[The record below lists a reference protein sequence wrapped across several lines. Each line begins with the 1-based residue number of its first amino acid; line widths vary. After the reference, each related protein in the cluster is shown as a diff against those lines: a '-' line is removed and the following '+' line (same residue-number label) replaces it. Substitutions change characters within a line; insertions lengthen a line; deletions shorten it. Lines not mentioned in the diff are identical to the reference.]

1 MIQRTMEPTLRE
13 AAGRMPVVA
22 VTGPRQS
29 GKTTLCRAC
38 FPDHAYVSLEPLDT
52 RAFAISDPRGF
63 LAQHAGPAIFD
74 EVQRAPDLLSYL
86 QAEVDR
92 DPTPGR
98 FVLTGS
104 QHFGLTAAVSQSLA
118 GRVALLN
125 LLPLSLEEVRRFP
138 KPPGDVWT
146 TVWTGGY
153 PRIHDRRLPA
163 GGWLADYTTTYL
175 QRDVQQVLRVT
186 DLDAFAMFL
195 CLAAGRTAQEQNLS
209 SLGAD
214 AGITHPTARAWLSV
228 LEASFVVFRA
238 PPWVRNARKRAVK
251 SPKLHFVDSGL
262 ACHLLGIR
270 NPAQLRLHPL
280 RGAIFESWVASEIL
294 KARVHRAAQ
303 PDIFHL
309 RETRRPEVDLVI
321 EAGSRLIA
329 VEVKSGA
336 TVVPDFFRALDGLAE
351 AVREGAPHLEPVGRL
366 VYGGEEPQR
375 RTGAHVIPW
384 HGIQDVDWT

>member
-1 MIQRTMEPTLRE
+1 MEPTLRE
-13 AAGRMPVVA
+13 AAARMPVVA

-38 FPDHAYVSLEPLDT
+38 FPDHAYVSLEPQDT
-52 RAFAISDPRGF
+52 RSFATSDPRGF
-63 LAQHAGPAIFD
+63 LAQHGGPAIFD
-74 EVQRAPDLLSYL
+74 EVQRAPDLLFYL

-104 QHFGLTAAVSQSLA
+104 QHFGLAAAVSQSLA
-118 GRVALLN
+118 GRVALLD

-138 KPPGDVWT
+138 ESADDVWT

-153 PRIHDRRLPA
+153 PRIHDQRLPA

-186 DLDAFAMFL
+186 NQDAFAMFL
-195 CLAAGRTAQEQNLS
+195 RLAAGRTAQEQNLS

-214 AGITHPTARAWLSV
+214 AGITHPTARAWMSV

-238 PPWVRNARKRAVK
+238 PPWVRNVRKRAVK

-270 NPAQLRLHPL
+270 DPAQLRLHPS

-294 KARVHRAAQ
+294 KARVHRGAP

-309 RETRRPEVDLVI
+309 RETRGAEVDLVI
-321 EAGSRLIA
+321 EAGPRLFA

-336 TVVPDFFRALDGLAE
+336 TVVPDFFRALEGLAE
-351 AVREGAPHLEPVGRL
+351 AVRERAPHLQAVARL

-375 RTGAHVIPW
+375 RSGVHVIPW
-384 HGIQDVDWT
+384 HGIQDVGWA